1 MDALSEALRG
11 VRVTG
16 AILVNAELT
25 VPWGYTTPPTRTVA
39 PLVAPGTEHLILF
52 HLVTEG
58 RATARAGNQ
67 EAILAPGDIVIFPHG
82 DAHELWNGSTADRV
96 DTTSLLPQ
104 LLTGSL
110 VRERGGGG
118 GAVTRLICGYFGC
131 DRSAERF
138 FLAGLPPLFT
148 VNVRDDEAG
157 RWIES
162 ALQQSLVDA
171 VNGRAGRSAVLAK
184 LAETLC
190 VEALCRYMDG
200 LPAGE
205 TGWLA
210 AAHDDVAGRVLACIH
225 RNPART
231 WTLAELARE
240 AGTSR
245 TVLGERFTR
254 LLGES
259 PARLPHPL
267 APAARGAPARDHGRQ
282 DAPRCS
288 RRRLR
293 VRGSLQSRLQTP
305 VRDPTSALPPP
316 LPGGASHPG
325 RTRCRRY
332 SRLMRSPGEA
342 CPGTSRH

>member
-25 VPWGYTTPPTRTVA
+25 APWGYTTPPTRTVA

-82 DAHELWNGSTADRV
+82 DAHELWNGSTTDRV

-118 GAVTRLICGYFGC
+118 GAVTKLICGYFGC

-231 WTLAELARE
+231 WTLAELAHE

-259 PARLPHPL
+259 PLAYLTRWRLHL
-267 APAARGAPARDHGRQ
+267 AARQLETTDDKMLRVALDVGYESEAAFNRAFKRQFAVPPAHY
-282 DAPRCS
+282 
-288 RRRLR
+288 RRRYREERATL
-293 VRGSLQSRLQTP
+293 VG
-305 VRDPTSALPPP
+305 RDAD
-316 LPGGASHPG
+316 
-325 RTRCRRY
+325 
-332 SRLMRSPGEA
+332 
-342 CPGTSRH
+342 GTAA

>member
-1 MDALSEALRG
+1 LIEKPEFFAGLSMDALSEALRG

-16 AILVNAELT
+16 AIFVNAELT
-25 VPWGYTTPPTRTVA
+25 APWGYSNPPTRTVA

-58 RATARAGNQ
+58 RATARAGQQ
-67 EAILAPGDIVIFPHG
+67 EVSLAPGDIVVFPHG
-82 DAHELWNGSTADRV
+82 DAHEFWNGSPTNRV
-96 DTTSLLPQ
+96 DTASLLPQ

-118 GAVTRLICGYFGC
+118 GAITKLICGYFGC
-131 DRSAERF
+131 DRYAERF

-190 VEALCRYMDG
+190 VEALCRYMDE
-200 LPAGE
+200 LPPGE

-210 AAHDDVAGRVLACIH
+210 AAYDDVAGRVLASIH
-225 RNPART
+225 RDPARG
-231 WTLAELARE
+231 WTLADLARE

-259 PARLPHPL
+259 PLAYLTRWRLQL
-267 APAARGAPARDHGRQ
+267 AARQLETTNDKMLRVALDVGYESEAAFNRAFKRQFMVPPAHY
-282 DAPRCS
+282 
-288 RRRLR
+288 RRRFREERANLTGR
-293 VRGSLQSRLQTP
+293 NA
-305 VRDPTSALPPP
+305 DSA
-316 LPGGASHPG
+316 A
-325 RTRCRRY
+325 
-332 SRLMRSPGEA
+332 A
-342 CPGTSRH
+342 